1 MVLKRKSEGIA
12 ALKAKLDNPSIQEIT
27 MLDWYAM
34 AATIGLIYADDEP
47 TTAAEKIFDLAEA
60 LLVEREKRL

>member
-12 ALKAKLDNPSIQEIT
+12 ALKPKPDNPSIQEIT

-34 AATIGLIYADDEP
+34 AATIGLIYADDDP
-47 TTAAEKIFDLAEA
+47 AAAAEKIFDLAEA
-60 LLVEREKRL
+60 LLSEREKRL

>member
-12 ALKAKLDNPSIQEIT
+12 ALKQKVNNPSIQEIT

-34 AATIGLIYADDEP
+34 SATIGLIYADDDPEA
-47 TTAAEKIFDLAEA
+47 AAEKIFDLAEA
-60 LLVEREKRL
+60 LMAEREKRV

>member
-12 ALKAKLDNPSIQEIT
+12 ALKQKVEYPSIQEIT

-34 AATIGLIYADDEP
+34 SATIGLIYADDDPEA
-47 TTAAEKIFDLAEA
+47 AAEKIFDLAEA
-60 LLVEREKRL
+60 LMAEREKRI

>member
-12 ALKAKLDNPSIQEIT
+12 ALKRKANNPSLQEIT

-34 AATIGLIYADDEP
+34 SATIGLIYADDDPEA
-47 TTAAEKIFDLAEA
+47 AAEKIFDLAEA
-60 LLVEREKRL
+60 LMAEREKRL

>member
-12 ALKAKLDNPSIQEIT
+12 ALKQKVNNPSIQEIT

-34 AATIGLIYADDEP
+34 SATIGLIYADDDPEA
-47 TTAAEKIFDLAEA
+47 AAEKIFDLAEA
-60 LLVEREKRL
+60 LMAEREKRI